1 MSVAAG
7 GSRSGAAAVTGSVA
21 DLRLFVFAL
30 FFVFGGITSLNDVL
44 IPKLKDLFDLT
55 YAEVMLIQ
63 SAFFL
68 AYFLISAPAGAIVQR
83 LGYMRGA
90 AIGLVTMTVGC
101 LLFIP
106 ASYSGRFATF
116 LLALFVLAAGITIV
130 QVVANPLICLLGEP
144 RTAHSRLTFA
154 QAFNSL
160 GTTVFPYIGSMLIL
174 GSLAKVDEAQLT
186 GAALQAFRAK
196 EAHVVDRTYLGLAI
210 ALAAVAA
217 VVWRR
222 RHRLNEGRKQAVSF
236 LLSLDLL
243 RRPRFAFGTL
253 GIFLYVGAEVAIG
266 SLLTNFLMRA
276 DTLAL
281 PPQAAGE
288 RLAFYWGGAMIG
300 RFIGA
305 GLLRWLAPG
314 SVLAG
319 AAVCVIGLLWVAALF
334 TGVASGV
341 SLIAIGLFNSIMF
354 PTIFSLASEGLGDRA
369 AQGSGL
375 ICMAIVG
382 GAIVPLVTGAVA
394 DASTLRAALFV
405 PMLCYLG
412 IAGFGRYCRLHPER
426 ASAESTPA
434 PPII

>member
-1 MSVAAG
+1 
-7 GSRSGAAAVTGSVA
+7 
-21 DLRLFVFAL
+21 
-30 FFVFGGITSLNDVL
+30 
-44 IPKLKDLFDLT
+44 
-55 YAEVMLIQ
+55 
-63 SAFFL
+63 
-68 AYFLISAPAGAIVQR
+68 
-83 LGYMRGA
+83 MRGA
-90 AIGLVTMTVGC
+90 AIGLATMTAGC

-106 ASYSGRFATF
+106 ASYSGQFLTF

-160 GTTVFPYIGSMLIL
+160 GTTVFPYIGSILIL
-174 GSLAKVDEAQLT
+174 GSLAKVDAAQLS
-186 GAALQAFRAK
+186 GPALQAYRAK
-196 EAHVVDRTYLGLAI
+196 EAHVVAQTYIGLAI
-210 ALAAVAA
+210 ALATVAA
-217 VVWRR
+217 LVWRR

-243 RRPRFAFGTL
+243 RRPRFAFGAL
-253 GIFLYVGAEVAIG
+253 SIFLYVGAEVAIG
-266 SLLTNFLMRA
+266 SLLTNFLMRP

-281 PPQAAGE
+281 PPRAAGE
-288 RLAFYWGGAMIG
+288 RLAFYWGGAMVG

-305 GLLRWLAPG
+305 GLLRRLPPG

-319 AAVCVIGLLWVAALF
+319 AAACVITLLGIAALSA
-334 TGVASGV
+334 GVSSGL
-341 SLIAIGLFNSIMF
+341 SLIAVGLFNSIMF

-382 GAIVPLVTGAVA
+382 GAIVPLATGAVA
-394 DASTLRAALFV
+394 DASTLRAALAV

-412 IAGFGRYCRLHPER
+412 IAAFGRYCRLHPER
-426 ASAESTPA
+426 ATG
-434 PPII
+434 